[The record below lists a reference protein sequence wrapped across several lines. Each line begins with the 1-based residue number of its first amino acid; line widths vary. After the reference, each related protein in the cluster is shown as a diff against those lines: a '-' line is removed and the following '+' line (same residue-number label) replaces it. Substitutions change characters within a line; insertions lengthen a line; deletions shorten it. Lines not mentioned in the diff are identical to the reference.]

1 MHVTNENPGGSMGA
15 MTIWTV
21 LRALWRSTV
30 GKKALVAASGLAL
43 CLWVIL
49 HVAGNFTV
57 FSGAAAADGYA
68 ASLRH
73 VPAALWAVRI
83 GLVVAAVVHVAGVV
97 SLTRADRAARPRHQA
112 CGPRASFWMEGWAA
126 RSMRVGGVLLLAF
139 VIFHVLHLTFG
150 VRLPGFLPGHVYAN
164 VVQGLHSPVMASV
177 YIGAALLLGLHLF
190 HGLWAAMRS
199 LGVWPDGA
207 TRHRRPAVAAL
218 SAAVALGF
226 ASVPL
231 AVLAGWLR

>member
-1 MHVTNENPGGSMGA
+1 MHVTNERLGGSIGA
-15 MTIWTV
+15 MTTWHP

-30 GKKALVAASGLAL
+30 GKKALVAASGLIL
-43 CLWVIL
+43 CLWVTL
-49 HVAGNFTV
+49 HVAGNLTV
-57 FSGAAAADGYA
+57 FSGPHAADGYA
-68 ASLRH
+68 ASLRRM
-73 VPAALWAVRI
+73 PAALWAVRI

-112 CGPRASFWMEGWAA
+112 RGPRVSTWAA
-126 RSMRVGGVLLLAF
+126 RSMRLGGALLLAF

-164 VVQGLHSPVMASV
+164 VVRGLHSPLMAGV

-190 HGLWAAMRS
+190 PGLWAAMRS

-207 TRHRRPAVAAL
+207 ARRRRPAVAAL